1 MNRSIRF
8 SLTISD
14 LIFMKKIFF
23 LIASGLLFVG
33 SVSAQYYT
41 PRRGYTSSVNTG
53 SSNSDFY
60 TPRIGLELGADLSN
74 TTSQYNANFST
85 NTLWGFQG
93 GLTLSLP
100 LIYPLSIEAEGLYS
114 QKGYT
119 AQTQSGN
126 FTQRTSFIDVP
137 LLLKFNVGPVLR
149 LYAGPQYSFLLNTTN
164 TYDNGFVVTDQKYYD
179 NTNTK
184 PILDGVLGVGFD
196 LNRYVELRARY
207 TLDLKSTSSV
217 NSAYQP
223 DYRNQVWQFGLNFK
237 F

>member
-1 MNRSIRF
+1 
-8 SLTISD
+8 
-14 LIFMKKIFF
+14 MKKFFF
-23 LIASGLLFVG
+23 LMALNLLVAG
-33 SVSAQYYT
+33 SVSAQYYS

-53 SSNSDFY
+53 SGSDFY

-74 TTSQYNANFST
+74 TTSAYNTNFST

-93 GLTLSLP
+93 GITLSLP

-119 AQTQSGN
+119 AQTSSGN
-126 FTQRTSFIDVP
+126 FTQRSNFIDVP

-149 LYAGPQYSFLLNTTN
+149 VYVGPQYSFLLNTTN
-164 TYDNGFVVTDQKYYD
+164 TYDNGFAVTAQQYY
-179 NTNTK
+179 NQTNTK
-184 PILDGVLGVGFD
+184 PILDGVAGVGFD

-207 TLDLKSTSSV
+207 TLDLRSTSSV

>member
-1 MNRSIRF
+1 
-8 SLTISD
+8 
-14 LIFMKKIFF
+14 MKKIFF
-23 LIASGLLFVG
+23 LIVSGLLIAG

-53 SSNSDFY
+53 SGSGSSDFY
-60 TPRIGLELGADLSN
+60 TPRLGIEFGADLSN
-74 TTSQYNANFST
+74 TTSAYNSNFST
-85 NTLWGFQG
+85 NTLWGIQG

-119 AQTQSGN
+119 AQTSSGN
-126 FTQRTSFIDVP
+126 FTQRSNFIDVP

-149 LYAGPQYSFLLNTTN
+149 VYVGPQYSFLLNTTN
-164 TYDNGFVVTDQKYYD
+164 TYDNGFAVTAQQYY
-179 NTNTK
+179 NQTNTK
-184 PILDGVLGVGFD
+184 PILDGVAGVGFD

-207 TLDLKSTSSV
+207 TLDLRSTSSV

>member
-1 MNRSIRF
+1 MI
-8 SLTISD
+8 
-14 LIFMKKIFF
+14 
-23 LIASGLLFVG
+23 SGLLIAG

-41 PRRGYTSSVNTG
+41 PRRGYTNSVNTG
-53 SSNSDFY
+53 NSDDFY
-60 TPRIGLELGADLSN
+60 TPRIGIELGANLAN
-74 TTSQYNANFST
+74 TVSEYNANFST
-85 NTLWGFQG
+85 NTLWGMQG

-100 LIYPLSIEAEGLYS
+100 LIYPLSIEAEGIYS

-119 AQTQSGN
+119 AQTTNGN
-126 FTQRTSFIDVP
+126 FTHRSNFIDVP

-149 LYAGPQYSFLLNTTN
+149 LYVGPQYSFQLNTTN
-164 TYDNGFVVTDQKYYD
+164 TYDNGFAVTAQQYYN

-184 PILDGVLGVGFD
+184 PILDGVAGVGFD

-207 TLDLKSTSSV
+207 MLDLKSTSSI